1 MPVVVWR
8 VGDDAEWGVVD
19 FHLPCRE
26 FDDDGLAPR
35 FGHHEVNRRGD
46 ANGRLDDADDANLRE
61 RVAHFFNR
69 PTGGEQILADIQ
81 GTECPGSLG
90 RVIGRILSVA
100 GMVEDI
106 HTKPLLVHAVQDE
119 VFVHGIQTDS
129 TMDGFPTQAM
139 LPIGHFGLVFM
150 TTRNDDEP

>member
-1 MPVVVWR
+1 M
-8 VGDDAEWGVVD
+8 
-19 FHLPCRE
+19 
-26 FDDDGLAPR
+26 
-35 FGHHEVNRRGD
+35 NRRGD

-69 PTGGEQILADIQ
+69 RAGGEQILAYIQ
-81 GTECPGSLG
+81 GTECLGRLG
-90 RVIGRILSVA
+90 RVIRRILGVA

-119 VFVHGIQTDS
+119 VFVHGVQTDS
-129 TMDGFPTQAM
+129 TVDGLPTQAM
-139 LPIGHFGLVFM
+139 LSIGHFGLVLM